1 MAACVGE
8 LMSLENVTR
17 RSTATIAGKSAM
29 CWQHRLFGKQLARC
43 NQINDTKMSIDSA
56 AVSLVHEDGWP
67 VCEIIGMYFSFV
79 NPGAT
84 CDDFTRQLVELYAS
98 INSATDNDDGNSGD
112 KRKRF
117 EVVHVVLWSNVTD
130 VLDFEESFRAH
141 VADLPW
147 LAVPNRDYERKTRLT
162 RRYRIKAGVPTLILL
177 ESSNGSIVTRG
188 GVERT
193 IADPTGV
200 EFPWKPPHPKAALE
214 DGPLLPCGARDNN
227 EPMLHEELRH
237 CFKGMYFSAH
247 WCPPCKAFTPQLV
260 DTYQRI
266 RERGHDFEIIFIS
279 SDRSEDSYNAYT
291 ETMPWL
297 RIPFSQEERR
307 RKLARALD
315 VQAIPTLI
323 ILDPRDNIITLDG
336 RAELIE
342 DPEGLNF
349 PWTSRLVNIL
359 TEKYAT
365 SLHDA
370 PAIIL
375 FVEGEDCE
383 IQFGESVLLPAAQ
396 AYRRDQPD
404 YDSNYDDPD
413 DDTLQFYI
421 ALDCETSDILREF
434 IGLDDAIPLLTAID
448 IPRGTYVVMEYGAE
462 ITVESV
468 QQFVDGFLNN
478 KLPINKIAAV
488 HKTLKTSEHV
498 LT

>member
-1 MAACVGE
+1 MAACISEQAPSASV
-8 LMSLENVTR
+8 NVAR
-17 RSTATIAGKSAM
+17 KPASSTAAGKPT
-29 CWQHRLFGKQLARC
+29 CWQHRLLGKQLARC
-43 NQINDTKMSIDSA
+43 SQVNNARDAKTKPLDA
-56 AVSLVHEDGWP
+56 TASLVTEDGRP

-98 INSATDNDDGNSGD
+98 VNADNGER
-112 KRKRF
+112 RKRF

-147 LAVPNRDYERKTRLT
+147 LAVPNNDYERKTRLT

-177 ESSNGSIVTRG
+177 EGSNGSVVTRG

-193 IADPTGV
+193 VADPAGA
-200 EFPWKPPHPKAALE
+200 EFPWRPPHPKAALE
-214 DGPLLPCGARDNN
+214 DGPLLPCGGRDSN

-237 CFKGMYFSAH
+237 CFKGVYFSAH

-266 RERGHDFEIIFIS
+266 RERGHDFEVIFVS

-297 RIPFSQEERR
+297 KIPFSQEERR

-315 VQAIPTLI
+315 VQAIPTLV

-336 RAELIE
+336 RTELIE

-383 IQFGESVLLPAAQ
+383 IQFGESVLLPTAQ
-396 AYRRDQPD
+396 AYRRDRPD
-404 YDSNYDDPD
+404 YDPNYDDPD

-434 IGLDDAIPLLTAID
+434 IGLDDAVPLLTAID
-448 IPRGTYVVMEYGAE
+448 IPRGIYVVMEDGAE
-462 ITVESV
+462 ITVDSV

-478 KLPINKIAAV
+478 KLPTNKIAAV
-488 HKTLKTSEHV
+488 RKTSKTEHV
-498 LT
+498 PA

>member
-1 MAACVGE
+1 MAACV
-8 LMSLENVTR
+8 SDQVSAA
-17 RSTATIAGKSAM
+17 STAKKPTSTQSKSL
-29 CWQHRLFGKQLARC
+29 CWQHRLFGKQLVRC
-43 NQINDTKMSIDSA
+43 NQVNDARKSIESA
-56 AVSLVHEDGWP
+56 TASLVHEDGRP
-67 VCEIIGMYFSFV
+67 ACEIIGMYFSFV

-84 CDDFTRQLVELYAS
+84 CDDFTRQLVELYT
-98 INSATDNDDGNSGD
+98 NVNGTDDGDGERD

-130 VLDFEESFRAH
+130 VLDFEDSFRAH

-147 LAVPNRDYERKTRLT
+147 LVVPNRDYERKTRLT

-177 ESSNGSIVTRG
+177 EGSNGSIVTRG

-193 IADPTGV
+193 IADPTGL
-200 EFPWKPPHPKAALE
+200 EFPWRPPHPKAALE
-214 DGPLLPCGARDNN
+214 DGPLLPCGARDSN
-227 EPMLHEELRH
+227 EPMLHEELRY
-237 CFKGMYFSAH
+237 CYKGVYFSAH

-266 RERGHDFEIIFIS
+266 RERGGNFEVIFVS

-297 RIPFSQEERR
+297 RIPFNQEERR
-307 RKLARALD
+307 RKLARAFD
-315 VQAIPTLI
+315 VQAIPTLV
-323 ILDPRDNIITLDG
+323 ILDSRDNIITLDG
-336 RAELIE
+336 RTELIE

-375 FVEGEDCE
+375 FVEGEDYE
-383 IQFGESVLLPAAQ
+383 IQFGESVLLPVAQ

-404 YDSNYDDPD
+404 YDPNYDDPEAD
-413 DDTLQFYI
+413 MLQFYI

-434 IGLDDAIPLLTAID
+434 VGLDDAVPLLTAID
-448 IPRGTYVVMEYGAE
+448 IPRGIYVVMEDGAE
-462 ITVESV
+462 ISVDSV
-468 QQFVDGFLNN
+468 QQFVDKFLNN
-478 KLPINKIAAV
+478 KLPINKITAV
-488 HKTLKTSEHV
+488 HKASKTNEHMPA
-498 LT
+498 